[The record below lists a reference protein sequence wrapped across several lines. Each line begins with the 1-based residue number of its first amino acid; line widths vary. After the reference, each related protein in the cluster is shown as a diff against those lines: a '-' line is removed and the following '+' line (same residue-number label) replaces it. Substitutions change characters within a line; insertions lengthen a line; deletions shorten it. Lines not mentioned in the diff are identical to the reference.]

1 MSSNTFTPCNHT
13 ICLSIYFTKRKTNCT
28 SLLNLLRKSGNYTFK
43 ELIYCKY
50 YMRLVSKL
58 LGLGVLFKIYKTGRL
73 MNVKD
78 NIRTEDI
85 SL

>member
-1 MSSNTFTPCNHT
+1 
-13 ICLSIYFTKRKTNCT
+13 
-28 SLLNLLRKSGNYTFK
+28 
-43 ELIYCKY
+43 
-50 YMRLVSKL
+50 MRLVSKL